1 MPTYQ
6 PLDKPLS
13 EIDIDKGECRCNP
26 LPQRRPSMVDR
37 DEDLKEHEKAWRIP
51 GTDVSDFFNYGF
63 DEFTWTLYCLKQEKM
78 RDQARE
84 DNALFNAGMMMGVE
98 GPSLGE
104 TGAASV
110 PPNAPQ
116 QRLNLPPV
124 PGMPDMPPEMQ
135 AMMAQLASGF
145 DPSQLAP
152 MDPATFVMPPAGA
165 VPPPPQAGQGAVPQG
180 PAFGHGPQ
188 AFGNQAL
195 NAPQMPYPFDP
206 GMGGP
211 DGGRNRPGNFS
222 ARGRGGGRR
231 QW

>member
-1 MPTYQ
+1 
-6 PLDKPLS
+6 
-13 EIDIDKGECRCNP
+13 
-26 LPQRRPSMVDR
+26 MVDR
-37 DEDLKEHEKAWRIP
+37 GEDLKEHEKAWRIP

-63 DEFTWTLYCLKQEKM
+63 DEFTWTLYCLKQEKT

-84 DNALFNAGMMMGVE
+84 DKALFNAGMMMGVE

-104 TGAASV
+104 TGAASM

-124 PGMPDMPPEMQ
+124 PGMPGMSGMPGVPDMPPEMQ
-135 AMMAQLASGF
+135 AMMAQMASGF
-145 DPSQLAP
+145 DPSQFAP
-152 MDPATFVMPPAGA
+152 MDPAAFGMPPAGP

-188 AFGNQAL
+188 AFGNQAM
-195 NAPQMPYPFDP
+195 NAPQMQYPFDP

-211 DGGRNRPGNFS
+211 DGGRNRPGNFP
-222 ARGRGGGRR
+222 RGRGRPRR
-231 QW
+231 QHW